1 MSYLRETDF
10 PRTLPTSAFVQEIFG
25 FIPNV
30 FRAQGLLSRIPEAMS
45 GLASAIISREQALTR
60 VNKET
65 VMLVVAC
72 AYRNA
77 YCAAWHCHSLRALGM
92 PDSQL
97 DQIIVDYH
105 RAGISSSDT
114 ALLDFVRKLATRAPW
129 VSARDIAVVRDH
141 EFADEAILEAIL
153 VTALSN
159 LFCTLAAGLGPLPDF
174 DPPVIPATTIT
185 SVPDASAFVG
195 GTSGPYLSSVER
207 WTEAFPPILQKRF
220 GYIPNIFRAQT
231 LRPDL
236 IQAEVD
242 AFSKV
247 LQPEDALSHVQK
259 ECILLVGSAANLNTY
274 CVAAHCEMLRHIGN
288 LPMEESDQIAV
299 DHHQANLSQADKTLL
314 DFALKLTARPSEI
327 GRDDIDSLRRVDFTE
342 EQILEATAVTA
353 LNNFFN
359 TLQMGLGTTP
369 DTEPV
374 RIFGPEDVHPSA
386 RLNRL
391 FEGEAVDP
399 DYDLVV
405 RVQDGDLD
413 AFEELISRH
422 SRRIYRTL
430 LAIVG
435 NIEDAED
442 AMQDTFLK
450 SFRHI
455 GTFQRCSKFST
466 WLTRIATNTAV
477 QRLRERGRFEN
488 IDDGPDVDEDFRPR
502 QIQAWEDNPEVLYSQ
517 VETRGLV
524 ERELM
529 KLPIKFRVVLVL
541 RDIEQLSGEE
551 AAAALG
557 LGIPAMKA
565 RLFRGRMKLREALSS
580 QFSVGTKRM
589 TL

>member
-1 MSYLRETDF
+1 MSYLRETDC
-10 PRTLPTSAFVQEIFG
+10 PRTFPTSAFVQEVG
-25 FIPNV
+25 FLPNV
-30 FRAQGLLSRIPEAMS
+30 FRAQGLLPRIPEAMA
-45 GLASAIISREQALTR
+45 GLASAIISREQGLTR
-60 VNKET
+60 VQKEI
-65 VMLVVAC
+65 VMLAVAS

-92 PDSQL
+92 PNSQL
-97 DQIIVDYH
+97 DQIIVDHH
-105 RAGISSSDT
+105 RAGISRSDT

-129 VSARDIAVVRDH
+129 VSARDIAVVREH
-141 EFADEAILEAIL
+141 EFTDEAILEAIV
-153 VTALSN
+153 VTALSD
-159 LFCTLAAGLGPLPDF
+159 LFCTLASGLGPLPDF
-174 DPPVIPATTIT
+174 DPPAIPAATMT

-195 GTSGPYLSSVER
+195 GTSGPYLSSVEGC
-207 WTEAFPPILQKRF
+207 TEAFPPVLQKRF

-231 LRPDL
+231 LRPDF

-274 CVAAHCEMLRHIGN
+274 CVAAHCEMLRVIGN
-288 LPMEESDQIAV
+288 LSVEESDQIAV
-299 DHHQANLSQADKTLL
+299 DHHQANLSQANKTLL

-327 GRDDIDSLRRVDFTE
+327 GRDDIDSLRRCDFTD

-369 DTEPV
+369 DTEPI
-374 RIFGPEDVHPSA
+374 RIFGPEDVHPPT
-386 RLNRL
+386 RLTRL
-391 FEGEAVDP
+391 FEGESVDP
-399 DYDLVV
+399 DHDLVL
-405 RVQDGDLD
+405 RVQGGDLD

-430 LAIVG
+430 LAIGG

-450 SFRHI
+450 SFQHI
-455 GTFQRCSKFST
+455 RTFQGRSKFST
-466 WLTRIATNTAV
+466 WLTRIATNTAI
-477 QRLRERGRFEN
+477 QRLRERGRLEN
-488 IDDGPDVDEDFRPR
+488 IDDAPDADEDFRPR
-502 QIQAWEDNPEVLYSQ
+502 QIQAWEDNPETLYAQ
-517 VETRGLV
+517 AETRGLV

-529 KLPIKFRVVLVL
+529 KLPLKLRVVLVL

-557 LGIPAMKA
+557 LGIPALKA
-565 RLFRGRMKLREALSS
+565 RLFRGRMRLREALSS
-580 QFSVGTKRM
+580 HFSAGAKRM